1 MVKKSIIE
9 VYEESSDSD
18 SIRALLSKPQTIKPP
33 ENNNAT
39 LDEFEITDL
48 IPPATIKPKHQVIKK
63 DKKEKNEKKSKKKK
77 KEKIKSKKSEEES
90 N

>member
-1 MVKKSIIE
+1 MLNPSVDTEARGRGI
-9 VYEESSDSD
+9 VLPP
-18 SIRALLSKPQTIKPP
+18 AGPP